1 MKSLFDLVKPL
12 LWYVAVIGVV
22 VYGFH
27 LNRQDGYDEGYTA
40 WLSPKGK
47 PLSRFCVK
55 NTPWKSSSPPMQIW
69 RGYASSKTK
78 TINWLASLR
87 TPKKPCAKPPTDSQ
101 EILPV
106 LPNSIAAPSIRRPSR
121 CLLLCSLL
129 ALSAC
134 GTPQTVLPPE
144 PLPAAVFTTG
154 FVRVWNA
161 ANGITPGS
169 AMPTPNGSGRTPAP
183 ASGTGTADDLDS
195 GVTQEQLLTNQVRNG
210 ELYGICRAQLKD
222 LINWTRNESK

>member
-27 LNRQDGYDEGYTA
+27 LNRQDGYDEGYSLAKSEGETA
-40 WLSPKGK
+40 VEVLRKEHAVEKQLAADADLARLRIEQGK
-47 PLSRFCVK
+47 NNQLVSQL
-55 NTPWKSSSPPMQIW
+55 TD
-69 RGYASSKTK
+69 TK
-78 TINWLASLR
+78 ETLR
-87 TPKKPCAKPPTDSQ
+87 QTTDRLTGDVARVTKLYRRALDAK
-101 EILPV
+101 
-106 LPNSIAAPSIRRPSR
+106 
-121 CLLLCSLL
+121 
-129 ALSAC
+129 
-134 GTPQTVLPPE
+134 PE

-169 AMPTPNGSGRTPAP
+169 AVPTPNGSGRTSAP

-222 LINWTRNESK
+222 LINWTRNESN